1 MSTLIER
8 LSDEADQCR
17 NDGAE
22 DIARLLDEARAA
34 LSAPS
39 ATSKDQE
46 REAFEHYFSD
56 GGKSPRSVERGADG
70 KYLLGSAHNA
80 WRVWQ
85 ASRAA
90 MAPAGEPVACARGEL
105 VVAIHSLASDFE
117 NALGAFG
124 SDAEA
129 RRKAE
134 GDIAHARSVAARHN
148 QNGPGCPSPATD
160 RAEVL
165 RLFTEYRSMMT

>member
-1 MSTLIER
+1 M
-8 LSDEADQCR
+8 
-17 NDGAE
+17 
-22 DIARLLDEARAA
+22 
-34 LSAPS
+34 
-39 ATSKDQE
+39 SKDQE

-90 MAPAGEPVACARGEL
+90 MAPAGEPVARSARRVSVDSG
-105 VVAIHSLASDFE
+105 ALAMVL
-117 NALGAFG
+117 NALRR
-124 SDAEA
+124 DA
-129 RRKAE
+129 AE
-134 GDIAHARSVAARHN
+134 GKASRQEMVDELEATI
-148 QNGPGCPSPATD
+148 SPAPD

-165 RLFTEYRSMMT
+165 RLAREMNRRFTSMNSVPIDKATVPTAEWAELRAALIKLLGTTP

>member
-1 MSTLIER
+1 M
-8 LSDEADQCR
+8 
-17 NDGAE
+17 
-22 DIARLLDEARAA
+22 
-34 LSAPS
+34 
-39 ATSKDQE
+39 SKDQE

-90 MAPAGEPVACARGEL
+90 MAPAGEPTNDERNLRRLLAVRSAMPHTYFDDGEAQGQEHGIVIDFMREKVPDIDAKLRALNVARAECAAAGE
-105 VVAIHSLASDFE
+105 
-117 NALGAFG
+117 
-124 SDAEA
+124 
-129 RRKAE
+129 
-134 GDIAHARSVAARHN
+134 
-148 QNGPGCPSPATD
+148 PTD

-165 RLFTEYRSMMT
+165 RLADEMALRSYEEAQCACYTEEEAKSRNSQSSARAALVRLLGGE

>member
-1 MSTLIER
+1 MST
-8 LSDEADQCR
+8 
-17 NDGAE
+17 
-22 DIARLLDEARAA
+22 
-34 LSAPS
+34 
-39 ATSKDQE
+39 DQE

-90 MAPAGEPVACARGEL
+90 MAPAGEPVARSARRVSVDSG
-105 VVAIHSLASDFE
+105 AIAMVL
-117 NALGAFG
+117 NALRR
-124 SDAEA
+124 DA
-129 RRKAE
+129 AE
-134 GDIAHARSVAARHN
+134 GKASRQEMVDELEATI
-148 QNGPGCPSPATD
+148 SPAPD

-165 RLFTEYRSMMT
+165 RLADEMTTHAAMATHIGHMGMDNAAKSAEHRAARAALVRLLGGA

>member
-46 REAFEHYFSD
+46 REAFEAWVRADTTLHLD
-56 GGKSPRSVERGADG
+56 RDMRGYADMTTE
-70 KYLLGSAHNA
+70 LLWHA
-80 WRVWQ
+80 WQ

-90 MAPAGEPVACARGEL
+90 MAPAG
-105 VVAIHSLASDFE
+105 
-117 NALGAFG
+117 
-124 SDAEA
+124 
-129 RRKAE
+129 
-134 GDIAHARSVAARHN
+134 
-148 QNGPGCPSPATD
+148 
-160 RAEVL
+160 
-165 RLFTEYRSMMT
+165 

>member
-1 MSTLIER
+1 M
-8 LSDEADQCR
+8 
-17 NDGAE
+17 
-22 DIARLLDEARAA
+22 
-34 LSAPS
+34 
-39 ATSKDQE
+39 SKDQE

-90 MAPAGEPVACARGEL
+90 MAPAGEP
-105 VVAIHSLASDFE
+105 I
-117 NALGAFG
+117 
-124 SDAEA
+124 
-129 RRKAE
+129 
-134 GDIAHARSVAARHN
+134 
-148 QNGPGCPSPATD
+148 D

-165 RLFTEYRSMMT
+165 RLADEMTTHAAMATHIGHMGMDNAAKSAEHRAARAALVRLLGGE

>member
-1 MSTLIER
+1 M
-8 LSDEADQCR
+8 
-17 NDGAE
+17 
-22 DIARLLDEARAA
+22 
-34 LSAPS
+34 
-39 ATSKDQE
+39 SKDQE

-165 RLFTEYRSMMT
+165 RLADEMARKAWASASSFDRRMQDEARKYEEDEKASRAALVRLLGVE